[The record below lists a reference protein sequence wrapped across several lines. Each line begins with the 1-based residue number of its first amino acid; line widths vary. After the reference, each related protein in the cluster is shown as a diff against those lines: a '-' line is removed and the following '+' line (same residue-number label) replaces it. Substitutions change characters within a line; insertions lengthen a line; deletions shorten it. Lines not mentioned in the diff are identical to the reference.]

1 MTESPRPVNITK
13 HFIESAVARLSE
25 NERIRRRLP
34 IWGRVHI
41 ERQLPFLCVYRRPVG
56 RSDEGT
62 GLLVRGEASHLVASG
77 EQRLRRG
84 LSALVR
90 AIASTL
96 KQTFGGFLIVEIWA
110 SAEEDGG
117 PGNGAVPQPRFQIVA
132 PRAAELSSTVDI
144 FESALR
150 RVRLRQFT
158 PEVRTVRSGP
168 VAPPGLQRLIGARD
182 LAELGIAYIGLEVRP
197 VYRSAKGQVYDAVL
211 QSLHREMARALKR
224 VVFEFTRTNTSHR
237 PPHYL
242 ALGRRVMVKAVWEVD
257 RQLAE
262 VSNGFDFLLGVTP
275 VNSRRAWLAFERT
288 RFEKE
293 PAFAYRPLPIAPSLL
308 KRMLFA
314 IPIER
319 VEDPAVGQLFREKQ
333 DELDR
338 QLTALTDRSTP
349 RFLYGSLQLFGAV
362 EDKHM
367 QLAEEVVNTIPPHA
381 REDSGRATVDAFRFA
396 KRAEEEIE
404 FFRRSYPEISARVE
418 LRDDISGLM
427 VSRGNLLVP
436 REIKIPISRVEA
448 LIQHEVGTHVLTYYN
463 GRAQPFRQLY
473 SGLAGYEELQEGL
486 AVLSEHLVGGFS
498 RPRLRLLAARVIAV
512 RRLMEGASFVETF
525 RELDRKYGFSH
536 YTAYTVTMRVYRAGG
551 LTKDAAY
558 FKGLLRLLDYLR
570 QGGELE
576 TLFIGKIGANH
587 VPIVKELL
595 WRQVLRTPPL
605 KPRYMAD
612 PETATKLA
620 RLRNSLSVFDLIQK
634 RHEEAKQVQRGG
646 RKRPPGANR

>member
-1 MTESPRPVNITK
+1 MMTESPRPASITK
-13 HFIESAVARLSE
+13 HFIESAVARLHE

-41 ERQLPFLCVYRRPVG
+41 ERQLPFLCVYRRPAG

-62 GLLVRGEASHLVASG
+62 DMLVRGEASHLVASG

-84 LSALVR
+84 LSAFVR
-90 AIASTL
+90 AVATTQ
-96 KQTFGGFLIVEIWA
+96 KETFGGFLIVEIWA
-110 SAEEDGG
+110 SPEDNDNTQ
-117 PGNGAVPQPRFQIVA
+117 NGALRRPHFQIMA
-132 PRAAELSSTVDI
+132 PRAAELSSTIDI
-144 FESALR
+144 LESALR

-158 PEVRTVRSGP
+158 PEVQTIRAGFAS
-168 VAPPGLQRLIGARD
+168 PPGLSRLIGAREA
-182 LAELGIAYIGLEVRP
+182 AELGITYIGIEIRP
-197 VYRSAKGQVYDAVL
+197 IYRSANGHVYPAVL
-211 QSLHREMARALKR
+211 RSLHREMARAFRR
-224 VVFEFTRTNTSHR
+224 VFFEFTRSNTSHR
-237 PPHYL
+237 PPHFL
-242 ALGRRVMVKAVWEVD
+242 ALGPRLMVKAVWEVD

-275 VNSRRAWLAFERT
+275 VNSRRAWLAFERM

-293 PAFAYRPLPIAPSLL
+293 PAFIYRPLPIAPSLL
-308 KRMLFA
+308 KRMLFS

-319 VEDPAVGQLFREKQ
+319 VEDPVVGQLFAEKQ

-338 QLTALTDRSTP
+338 QLTALTDRNTP
-349 RFLYGSLQLFGAV
+349 RFRYGSLQLFGGV
-362 EDKHM
+362 DDTHM
-367 QLAEEVVNTIPPHA
+367 RLAEEVLKTIPPRS
-381 REDSGRATVDAFRFA
+381 RENSGRATVDAFQFA
-396 KRAEEEIE
+396 RRAEEEVE
-404 FFRRSYPEISARVE
+404 FFRKSYPEISARIE

-436 REIKIPISRVEA
+436 RETKIPVSRVEA

-486 AVLSEHLVGGFS
+486 AVLSEYFVGGFS

-525 RELDRKYGFSH
+525 RELDRQFEFARYA
-536 YTAYTVTMRVYRAGG
+536 AYTVTMRVYRAGG
-551 LTKDAAY
+551 LTKDASY

-570 QGGELE
+570 QGGELDK
-576 TLFIGKIGANH
+576 LFIGKISASH

-595 WRQVLRTPPL
+595 WRQVLRPPPL
-605 KPRYMAD
+605 KPRYMEY
-612 PETATKLA
+612 PETIKKLA
-620 RLRNSLSVFDLIQK
+620 RLRNGLSLFDLIQRAQDEGK
-634 RHEEAKQVQRGG
+634 PVQG
-646 RKRPPGANR
+646 RKRPPGAHA